1 MNKSFIPALLI
12 LISLFI
18 FHYIGMKYFLYIK
31 ISWYDIMAHIM
42 GGMAIFLSLY
52 WCMKTYFNDNYI
64 LNNTWLIIIITI
76 IIGVLWEVMEWYF
89 DITIAP
95 VNTLVY
101 KIDTIKDLLDDTL
114 GAIIA
119 YLFLK

>member
-12 LISLFI
+12 LISLSI
-18 FHYIGMKYFLYIK
+18 LHYIGMRYFLYIK
-31 ISWYDIMAHIM
+31 ISWYDIMTHIM

-52 WCMKTYFNDNYI
+52 WCMKTYFIHNYI
-64 LNNTWLIIIITI
+64 SNNPWLIIVITT

-95 VNTLVY
+95 VNTLLY

-114 GAIIA
+114 GAVIV